1 MDKGLA
7 GIGVVLLLFGMTIS
21 VGTGFRKTTL
31 VTVEVP
37 YSEEV
42 PYVVEVESWTLEPYE
57 VEVAYEGNVTVTRET
72 PLYENNSVLEYNGLV
87 AYGLELGE
95 GPVSIE
101 WSSDKHVRYFAFV
114 GAERWDVIWSD
125 FRWKYSVV
133 TSLVLV
139 SGGILLPLASYYF
152 DSFIENCTEY
162 VAEPEDYYEQ
172 NSLGGSA
179 VRRISGGEYVV
190 VVYNT
195 QSSANETKNSFR
207 VVVSG
212 LHNETEVRTFYRD
225 ETAYR
230 NVSCW
235 VNETR
240 YRLDE
245 GIRLEEREVE
255 RRLLE
260 LPELGAVDWG
270 QVSGGAVLVG
280 FLLLMVARRR

>member
-7 GIGVVLLLFGMTIS
+7 GIGVILLLFGMS
-21 VGTGFRKTTL
+21 VFVGTGFRQTTL
-31 VTVEVP
+31 VAVEVP

-42 PYVVEVESWTLEPYE
+42 PYVVEVESWALEPYE
-57 VEVAYEGNVTVTRET
+57 VEVPYEGNVSVTRET
-72 PLYENNSVLEYNGLV
+72 PLYENSSILEYNGLV
-87 AYGLELGE
+87 TCGLELGE
-95 GPVSIE
+95 GLVSIE
-101 WSSDKHVRYFAFV
+101 WSSDKHIRYFAFM

-125 FRWKYSVV
+125 FQWKYGVVASV
-133 TSLVLV
+133 VLV
-139 SGGILLPLASYYF
+139 SGGILLPLAIYYF
-152 DSFIENCTEY
+152 DRFIENCTEY

-179 VRRISGGEYVV
+179 VRLISGGEYVV

-195 QSSANETKNSFR
+195 ESSANETMNSYR

-212 LHNETEVRTFYRD
+212 LHNETEVRTFYRN

-240 YRLDE
+240 FRLEE
-245 GIRLEEREVE
+245 GVRFEEREVE

-260 LPELGAVDWG
+260 LPELGALGWG
-270 QVSGGAVLVG
+270 QVSGGAVLAG
-280 FLLLMVARRR
+280 FILLISARRK